1 MNHRID
7 ATFVVDVGKKPY
19 RERFTVHQDLFIQR
33 SKFFRAAASPQ
44 WKKPGKTCRL
54 VDDNPM
60 VFAIYVHCLYY
71 STKDLEERVEAGVVE
86 VWDEDNGSIIL
97 EENAAFRLLA
107 MMDVY
112 VHLYILADKLLDPS
126 TANYIIDELIGF
138 ASRNGCNIMNST
150 ITNAYDS
157 TIDGNPLR
165 KLVRDWHISISWTWK
180 MVISDKAWAALS
192 HESLQDVIFETSRL
206 RKYLPYLCV
215 KEASG
220 NRVSSRPKGFYHQK
234 VE

>member
-60 VFAIYVHCLYY
+60 VFAIYVHCLHY

-97 EENAAFRLLA
+97 E
-107 MMDVY
+107 
-112 VHLYILADKLLDPS
+112 
-126 TANYIIDELIGF
+126 
-138 ASRNGCNIMNST
+138 
-150 ITNAYDS
+150 
-157 TIDGNPLR
+157 
-165 KLVRDWHISISWTWK
+165 
-180 MVISDKAWAALS
+180 
-192 HESLQDVIFETSRL
+192 
-206 RKYLPYLCV
+206 
-215 KEASG
+215 
-220 NRVSSRPKGFYHQK
+220 
-234 VE
+234 